1 MGVFK
6 EIKDRQLYL
15 YIDGN
20 LVYKRWL
27 DTGQSIVFHDTTYN
41 KYTLARDLTYDYRDK
56 LIIVKAKLK
65 MKSTE
70 DGGRVH
76 GFTSGYRPNHVF
88 EYKDG
93 VLLRTYIGDII
104 FEGQP
109 TIEPEEE
116 KEVMVSFLSQ
126 QHIEGYL
133 NIGRRWFIHDG
144 GKCVA
149 EADIID
155 IADWD
160 DENSSS
166 AKQR

>member
-20 LVYKRWL
+20 LIYKRWL
-27 DTGQSIVFHDTTYN
+27 DTGQSTVFHDTSYN
-41 KYTLARDLTYDYRDK
+41 RYKIARDLIYDYKDRF
-56 LIIVKAKLK
+56 IIVKAKLK

-70 DGGRVH
+70 NGGRVH
-76 GFTSGYRPNHVF
+76 GFKSGYRPNHVF

-104 FEGQP
+104 FEGLP
-109 TIEPEEE
+109 TIEPGEE
-116 KEVMVSFLSQ
+116 KIVTVRFLSIQ
-126 QHIEGYL
+126 QIEQYL
-133 NIGRRWFIHDG
+133 NVGRRWFIHEAN
-144 GKCVA
+144 KCLGEA
-149 EADIID
+149 EIIE

-160 DENSSS
+160 DDNTSSV
-166 AKQR
+166 KQR